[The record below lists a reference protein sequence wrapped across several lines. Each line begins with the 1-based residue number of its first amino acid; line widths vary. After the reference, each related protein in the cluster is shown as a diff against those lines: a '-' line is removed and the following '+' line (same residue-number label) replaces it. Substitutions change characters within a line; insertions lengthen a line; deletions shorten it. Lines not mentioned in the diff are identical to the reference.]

1 MPGPK
6 RKPTALKV
14 VEGNRGHQKLPK
26 NEPKPRPLTPNKPAF
41 GENEAASRYWD
52 EIAPVL
58 EYMGC
63 LTEADGQVL
72 RLLCLELATVDLCE
86 RQLQGLDDAD
96 VIYRTSNGSE
106 APTAWLKQRREAAKA
121 AESLMARLGMTPADR
136 SKIEVSKQD
145 DGPSPLQRI
154 MQANQR
160 R

>member
-1 MPGPK
+1 MTV

-14 VEGNRGHQKLPK
+14 VEGNRGKRKLPQ
-26 NEPKPRPLTPNKPAF
+26 NEPKPRPLTPDKPDF
-41 GENEAASRYWD
+41 GKNRAASAHWD
-52 EIAPVL
+52 QIAPIL
-58 EYMGC
+58 DYMGC
-63 LTEADGQVL
+63 LTEADGNSL

-86 RQLQGLDDAD
+86 RQLQKLDDSQY
-96 VIYRTSNGSE
+96 VYTTSNGSE

-136 SKIEVSKQD
+136 SKIEVNKRD

-154 MQANQR
+154 IAANAR